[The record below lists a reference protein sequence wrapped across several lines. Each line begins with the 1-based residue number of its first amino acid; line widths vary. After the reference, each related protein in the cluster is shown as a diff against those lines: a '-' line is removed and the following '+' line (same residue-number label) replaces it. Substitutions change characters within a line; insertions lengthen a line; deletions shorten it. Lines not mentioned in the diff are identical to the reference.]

1 VKPRQHGSR
10 RRARLDPE
18 AELNLTAFLNMM
30 VVLLPFLLTTAV
42 FSRLAVIGVDVPTPG
57 PRPEAA
63 EPPPP
68 PPVAP
73 YSLSL
78 RLEADGV
85 VVRSGAAT
93 LAPIPRGPDGAYDT
107 GRLGEVLAG
116 LKAGH
121 PEHDTVDVF
130 ARPDT
135 PYAELVGV
143 MDAASFRPDGG
154 ALFANVRLGEL
165 RP

>member
-1 VKPRQHGSR
+1 VKPRQHGRR

-18 AELNLTAFLNMM
+18 AELNLTAFLNLM

-42 FSRLAVIGVDVPTPG
+42 FSRLAVIGVDVPTP
-57 PRPEAA
+57 RPQA
-63 EPPPP
+63 EQPPPP
-68 PPVAP
+68 PPQVPLENLA
-73 YSLSL
+73 L

-93 LAPIPRGPDGAYDT
+93 LAVIPRGPDGAYDT
-107 GRLGEVLAG
+107 RRLGALLAD
-116 LKAGH
+116 LSARM
-121 PEHDTVDVF
+121 PTQDQVDVF

-143 MDAASFRPDGG
+143 MDAASFKADGG
-154 ALFANVRLGEL
+154 ALFADVRLGEI